1 MNAVEIAIKMETDAI
16 AFYKEAAAKVKN
28 IVGQKMFLSIR
39 EDEKRHLDM
48 LKEIMQ
54 GLDIRFRD
62 ASPIRNVKTIFEE
75 HRIEM
80 MQRVSATNDEL
91 SAFRVAMD
99 MEGAG
104 VTFYRKLASESSSQ
118 EEKTFFDRLSKE
130 EEEHFAVFS
139 NTYFFMQNTGSWYL
153 WEEQGIVDGGTPWA
167 SSTRTFPASTRRI
180 LYEVFPS

>member
-1 MNAVEIAIKMETDAI
+1 MNAIEIAIKMETDAI
-16 AFYKEAAAKVKN
+16 AFYKEAATKMSN
-28 IVGQKMFLSIR
+28 TVGQKMFLSVR

-48 LKEIMQ
+48 LRELLQ
-54 GLDIRFRD
+54 GLDLHFKD
-62 ASPIRNVKTIFEE
+62 ASPMRNVKTIFEE

-118 EEKTFFDRLSKE
+118 EE
-130 EEEHFAVFS
+130 
-139 NTYFFMQNTGSWYL
+139 
-153 WEEQGIVDGGTPWA
+153 
-167 SSTRTFPASTRRI
+167 
-180 LYEVFPS
+180 